1 MLMCMC
7 MLNRRA
13 QILFNKDLWGKLE
26 RKAKAQ
32 NSSIGEL
39 IRKAVEKDFE
49 QEKQLEQRKQAI
61 DATLMGRIIS
71 KGKIDYKDLI
81 NYGRK

>member
-1 MLMCMC
+1 

-13 QILFNKDLWGKLE
+13 QILFDKDLWNKLE
-26 RKAKAQ
+26 RRAKAQ
-32 NSSIGEL
+32 NLSIAK
-39 IRKAVEKDFE
+39 IVRKTLEKEFE

-61 DATLMGRIIS
+61 DQTLMGRIIS
-71 KGKIDYKDLI
+71 RGKIDYKELI